1 MNYDFELLRVD
12 CKSTKWCISC
22 FYENVYL
29 LYLSQ
34 ILFVDLGHFKV
45 QYFIY
50 YLIVAI
56 CRISI
61 VYIFSLF
68 STLFLSVWKC
78 PGFILFS
85 MHINVEHLI
94 WGDIFLRGDMTFY
107 AQGHNALNSYQM
119 RD

>member
-1 MNYDFELLRVD
+1 M
-12 CKSTKWCISC
+12 
-22 FYENVYL
+22 
-29 LYLSQ
+29 
-34 ILFVDLGHFKV
+34 

-50 YLIVAI
+50 YFIGVAI
-56 CRISI
+56 YRISI

-68 STLFLSVWKC
+68 NTLFLSVWKC
-78 PGFILFS
+78 PGFILCS
-85 MHINVEHLI
+85 MHLNVEHLR